1 MKLKD
6 YIKKHHNGIQS
17 HFAAFYG
24 IPAPRV
30 NELLKSEREHVV
42 LTYTNEAGEEVTSIF
57 KECRKL
63 TRSDDN
69 G

>member
-6 YIKKHHNGIQS
+6 HIKRHHNGTQS
-17 HFAAFYG
+17 HFAAFHG

-30 NELLKSEREHVV
+30 NELLKSDREHVV
-42 LTYTNEAGEEVTSIF
+42 LTYTNEEGERVTSIF

-63 TRSDDN
+63 EGKR
-69 G
+69 